1 MVAPIDEKMMK
12 SCSDDMV
19 MCKEEQ
25 LIHKS
30 GRMIWFKLRKWR
42 ERERER
48 EREGGREEDL
58 NNTSKRSKNN
68 ILTKGV
74 TEGIILDRIYWQRR
88 IQMTVFD

>member
-30 GRMIWFKLRKWR
+30 GRMI
-42 ERERER
+42 
-48 EREGGREEDL
+48 
-58 NNTSKRSKNN
+58 
-68 ILTKGV
+68 
-74 TEGIILDRIYWQRR
+74 
-88 IQMTVFD
+88 

>member
-1 MVAPIDEKMMK
+1 MQRRAINTQIRENDLIQVKEMK
-12 SCSDDMV
+12 
-19 MCKEEQ
+19 
-25 LIHKS
+25 
-30 GRMIWFKLRKWR
+30 
-42 ERERER
+42 RERER